1 MEEELK
7 RLALLPDD
15 QIDTSDMPEVTDW
28 SSARRAPFCRDKLDE
43 RGYDVRAIANW
54 FLAAAHAAGRSM
66 TNLHLNKLVYF
77 AVERALIERSL
88 LLTPA
93 KIEAWDHGPVFRE
106 IYHSVKDSQDRPIRA
121 PIQRFSLSERKMVN
135 ALEEFPDEDVAYFQ
149 DIYTYYGELSASR
162 LRNLSHVPGHPW
174 DVVWNHKTRTNFG
187 MHISPEIILTKAPP
201 MRSQNGRI

>member
-1 MEEELK
+1 
-7 RLALLPDD
+7 
-15 QIDTSDMPEVTDW
+15 
-28 SSARRAPFCRDKLDE
+28 
-43 RGYDVRAIANW
+43 
-54 FLAAAHAAGRSM
+54 
-66 TNLHLNKLVYF
+66 
-77 AVERALIERSL
+77 
-88 LLTPA
+88 
-93 KIEAWDHGPVFRE
+93 
-106 IYHSVKDSQDRPIRA
+106 
-121 PIQRFSLSERKMVN
+121 MVN